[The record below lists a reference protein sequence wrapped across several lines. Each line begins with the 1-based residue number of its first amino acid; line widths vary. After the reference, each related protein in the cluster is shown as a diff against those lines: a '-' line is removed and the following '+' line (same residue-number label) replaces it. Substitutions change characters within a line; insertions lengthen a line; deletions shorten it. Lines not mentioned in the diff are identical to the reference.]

1 MAVSINMRGK
11 AGTGGGAGGGG
22 KSKLRRDWDA
32 LLDSPN
38 PNTQQRFE
46 EDFAMADPD
55 SNMFNAKKIL
65 SNRNNLKN
73 YANKSIPESR
83 MNAMAAK
90 IAAKQMK
97 PLQDHISKTLDREI
111 TRLSRQTRPGAN
123 IGDAGLRAISERQS
137 RITNAMATMARLTG
151 GKYAL
156 PVVSQEVLSHAQS
169 RIGAIQQAK
178 QAQQAELIR
187 KMSTPADAHVH
198 DFRQQQAK
206 WMTGDANS
214 QVAAFRQQQARWMR
228 NPADAQVAAFRQQ
241 QALWMKN
248 PANAHILARD
258 AAVAAGVSESARF
271 INATGRAGQSAAFS
285 GDRREL
291 RKMEKNLD
299 RISANTSKE
308 LELHK
313 KNGTV
318 GSVGY
323 LQSQGVLNSVNAQ
336 RDAINRARK
345 FSPNA
350 RKLRGGLL
358 GDIGMGALLEGA
370 GEFAAPVAAA
380 GALGYAF
387 LRSPNIMSNMASGI
401 VSSASPYMN
410 LRIAAANLGR
420 AGGLNSQ
427 NLLLGIHPNGP
438 YSPKWMSK
446 YGIGPQKALG
456 ILSGYGIQQQY
467 SSQSLGI
474 VKAIARAKY
483 LPYMGEE
490 SYGSLEKS
498 LNLKNTLGLAGGNNA
513 YFNKM
518 SGVLKFA
525 VKHGLDSASVLQT
538 MNKSLSM
545 AASQG
550 AMSLSYRGLSSFQE
564 RLMGGG
570 GSYFR
575 SGAGVLSTE
584 GQLNAGTNMIGRV
597 PFPTV
602 AAMEY
607 ARYRNGGKLPTST
620 GGMKKFLGVAR
631 YNQLMK
637 NKGSAQAIRNII
649 AGDKGGMYQ
658 VFSAN
663 IRELL
668 RGDPQLQAAMDR
680 HALMQEGV
688 PKYAWSTFA
697 PGLGVSTT
705 NYNQIQGTRSALNVG
720 VSFPNKKNLF
730 SKMLALGASRHIATD
745 IYTGATAA
753 GVNPYL
759 AAVVAQHESG
769 FKNFLNTGSGAAGPM
784 QIMPA
789 NVKSLL
795 ANPKYRAMYN
805 DIHGR
810 NAKLSYLSSIIL
822 KQSLAEA
829 HGNIKRGLEYYAVG
843 EGNWKSNAL
852 IHTRHGTF
860 YAKALARSDV
870 SSEMRRLTNSSTLA
884 ENTPSRTLAAKVL
897 AEQQKVAAGY
907 NSFESMII
915 NMPKYATAMA
925 LLDQNATGAA
935 AALGRIA
942 GNVAQGA
949 GNLATVHPSHS
960 PIHYVSPME
969 ARTGVN
975 P

>member
-1 MAVSINMRGK
+1 MATSINMRGK
-11 AGTGGGAGGGG
+11 AATSGAAGGGG
-22 KSKLRRDWDA
+22 KSRLHRAFDD
-32 LLDSPN
+32 LMDHPN
-38 PNTQQRFE
+38 PATQQQFE
-46 EDFAMADPD
+46 EDYAMADPS
-55 SNMFNAKKIL
+55 SNLFNPRKVL

-73 YANKSIPESR
+73 YANKKGMPESR
-83 MNAMAAK
+83 V
-90 IAAKQMK
+90 
-97 PLQDHISKTLDREI
+97 
-111 TRLSRQTRPGAN
+111 
-123 IGDAGLRAISERQS
+123 
-137 RITNAMATMARLTG
+137 NAMATKIAKAQMDDFHKHVSQSFEKASSQMARSAQRASETIS
-151 GKYAL
+151 
-156 PVVSQEVLSHAQS
+156 VTSHRNLLNQFGRISNAQS
-169 RIGAIQQAK
+169 VIQRVSGGRFQTPVLAANNLSASGARLAALGGLGASADVALIGK
-178 QAQQAELIR
+178 L
-187 KMSTPADAHVH
+187 
-198 DFRQQQAK
+198 
-206 WMTGDANS
+206 G
-214 QVAAFRQQQARWMR
+214 AR
-228 NPADAQVAAFRQQ
+228 
-241 QALWMKN
+241 
-248 PANAHILARD
+248 
-258 AAVAAGVSESARF
+258 GS
-271 INATGRAGQSAAFS
+271 SAAFS

-299 RISANTSKE
+299 RIASNTGKE
-308 LELHK
+308 VAVLTKSGASPEAIGAK
-313 KNGTV
+313 
-318 GSVGY
+318 
-323 LQSQGVLNSVNAQ
+323 QRVLNSVSAQ
-336 RDAINRARK
+336 REAINRARA

-410 LRIAAANLGR
+410 ARIAAANLGR

-427 NLLLGIHPNGP
+427 NLLFGLHPNGP

-720 VSFPNKKNLF
+720 VSFPNKKNLYA
-730 SKMLALGASRHIATD
+730 KILALGASRHIATD
-745 IYTGATAA
+745 IYAGATAA

>member
-11 AGTGGGAGGGG
+11 AATGGGAGGGG

-111 TRLSRQTRPGAN
+111 TRLSRQTRPGAH

-137 RITNAMATMARLTG
+137 RIANAMSTMGRLTG

-156 PVVSQEVLSHAQS
+156 PVASQEVLSHAQS

-178 QAQQAELIR
+178 QAQQTELLR
-187 KMSTPADAHVH
+187 AATSPANAHVSEFMKH
-198 DFRQQQAK
+198 KIKMEAQQAK
-206 WMTGDANS
+206 WMTGDANA
-214 QVAAFRQQQARWMR
+214 QVHAFRQQQA
-228 NPADAQVAAFRQQ
+228 Q
-241 QALWMKN
+241 WMKN
-248 PANAHILARD
+248 PANAHIAMRD
-258 AAVAAGVSESARF
+258 AAVAAGVADSARF
-271 INATGRAGQSAAFS
+271 INATGRAGQSAAFR

-299 RISANTSKE
+299 RISSNTSKE

-323 LQSQGVLNSVNAQ
+323 LQSQGVLNSVSAQ
-336 RDAINRARK
+336 REAINRARK

-350 RKLRGGLL
+350 HKLRGGLL

-570 GSYFR
+570 GAYFR

-584 GQLNAGTNMIGRV
+584 EQLNAGTNMIGRV

-607 ARYRNGGKLPTST
+607 ARYKNGGKLPTSM
-620 GGMKKFLGVAR
+620 GGMRKLFGASKLNA
-631 YNQLMK
+631 LMK

-680 HALMQEGV
+680 HALMQEGI
-688 PKYAWSTFA
+688 PKYSWSTFA

-705 NYNQIQGTRSALNVG
+705 NYNQIQGTRSALNIG
-720 VSFPNKKNLF
+720 VSFPNKKNLYA
-730 SKMLALGASRHIATD
+730 KILALGASRHIATD

-795 ANPKYRAMYN
+795 ANPKYRAMY
-805 DIHGR
+805 DAIHGK
-810 NAKLSYLSSIIL
+810 NAKLTYLSSIIL

-829 HGNIKRGLEYYAVG
+829 HGNVKRGLEYYAVG

-860 YAKALARSDV
+860 HARALARSDV
-870 SSEMRRLTNSSTLA
+870 SSEMRRLTNSSTLS
-884 ENTPSRTLAAKVL
+884 ENTPTRTLAAKVM

-915 NMPKYATAMA
+915 NMPKYANAMA
-925 LLDQNATGAA
+925 QLDQNATGAA

-949 GNLATVHPSHS
+949 GNLATVQPSHS

>member
-11 AGTGGGAGGGG
+11 AATGGGAGGGG

-38 PNTQQRFE
+38 PNTQQQFE
-46 EDFAMADPD
+46 EDYAMADPS
-55 SNMFNAKKIL
+55 SNLFNPKKVL
-65 SNRNNLKN
+65 SNQNNLKK
-73 YANKSIPESR
+73 YANKKGMP
-83 MNAMAAK
+83 
-90 IAAKQMK
+90 
-97 PLQDHISKTLDREI
+97 D
-111 TRLSRQTRPGAN
+111 
-123 IGDAGLRAISERQS
+123 S
-137 RITNAMATMARLTG
+137 RINAMATKVAKKQMDDLHNHIAQSFEKASSQMARSAQRASLNIG
-151 GKYAL
+151 VSAHRNLLNQFGRISNAQEI
-156 PVVSQEVLSHAQS
+156 VQRVSQGRFQAPRLAQNNLSDVRTRITALGGLGTSADVALISKLGS
-169 RIGAIQQAK
+169 RG
-178 QAQQAELIR
+178 
-187 KMSTPADAHVH
+187 T
-198 DFRQQQAK
+198 
-206 WMTGDANS
+206 
-214 QVAAFRQQQARWMR
+214 
-228 NPADAQVAAFRQQ
+228 
-241 QALWMKN
+241 
-248 PANAHILARD
+248 
-258 AAVAAGVSESARF
+258 
-271 INATGRAGQSAAFS
+271 SAAFN

-299 RISANTSKE
+299 RIVSNTGKE
-308 LELHK
+308 VAVLTKSGASPEAIGAK
-313 KNGTV
+313 
-318 GSVGY
+318 
-323 LQSQGVLNSVNAQ
+323 QRVLNSVSAQ
-336 RDAINRARK
+336 REAINRARK

-350 RKLRGGLL
+350 HKLRGGLL

-550 AMSLSYRGLSSFQE
+550 AMSLSYRGLPSFQE

-570 GSYFR
+570 GAYFR

-584 GQLNAGTNMIGRV
+584 EQLNAGTNMIGRV

-607 ARYRNGGKLPTST
+607 ARYKNGGKLPTSM
-620 GGMKKFLGVAR
+620 GGMRKLFGASKLNA
-631 YNQLMK
+631 LMK

-680 HALMQEGV
+680 HALMQEGI
-688 PKYAWSTFA
+688 PKYSWSTFA

-705 NYNQIQGTRSALNVG
+705 NYNQIQGTRSALNIG
-720 VSFPNKKNLF
+720 VSFPNKKNLYA
-730 SKMLALGASRHIATD
+730 KILALGASRHIATD

-795 ANPKYRAMYN
+795 ANPKYRAMY
-805 DIHGR
+805 DAIHGK
-810 NAKLSYLSSIIL
+810 NAKLTYLSSIIL

-829 HGNIKRGLEYYAVG
+829 HGNVKRGLEYYAVG

-860 YAKALARSDV
+860 HARALARSDV
-870 SSEMRRLTNSSTLA
+870 SSEMRRLTNSSTLS
-884 ENTPSRTLAAKVL
+884 ENTPTRTLAAKVM

-915 NMPKYATAMA
+915 NMPKYANAMA
-925 LLDQNATGAA
+925 QLDQNATGAA

-949 GNLATVHPSHS
+949 GNLATVQPSHS